1 MRRGFDRLLMKP
13 ITGVALVLTPKKM
26 DGLGMAFEV
35 ARRLVETGGG
45 AKLRLW
51 SWQSF
56 LSIGGMMLTGDSYTP
71 GHRWTLTRGMLL
83 ESDERNKAARMQ
95 DSFVEWS
102 EREVSLYFNS
112 SCVNVG
118 NGRIYLG
125 DLSDVTILDFRGEL
139 DFRKNAEVWKLRL
152 LNSAAM
158 ASGQTFVM
166 VVDLSRSLGKSY
178 DEKSYAS
185 LAMRLSVEYGI
196 DLPSCAKMLV
206 QLGRTEQDYWHPSV
220 TWCRI
225 MCEDDD
231 LGQKN
236 AFVVEKDD
244 TTGRYHESY
253 DEDVGVSEY

>member
-35 ARRLVETGGG
+35 ARRLVETGRG

-56 LSIGGMMLTGDSYTP
+56 LSIGGMMLTGDSYMP

-125 DLSDVTILDFRGEL
+125 DPSDVTILDFRGEL
-139 DFRKNAEVWKLRL
+139 DFRNNAEVWKLRL